1 MSVKIPEEI
10 WKQLVD
16 IAKSDGVITKDEE
29 VLLDNIKTN
38 LERYYSSLQEKPI
51 TDKEKLEVFASQVD
65 IMSEA
70 YDTAHIDGE
79 ISHDEYELLKKL
91 QKIVTKFA
99 EDEH

>member
-10 WKQLVD
+10 WNQLVD
-16 IAKSDGVITKDEE
+16 IAKSDGVITQDEE
-29 VLLDNIKTN
+29 VLLDTIKSN
-38 LERYYSSLQEKPI
+38 LERYYNSLEENPL
-51 TDKEKLEVFASQVD
+51 TDEEKLEVFAAQVD

-70 YDTAHIDGE
+70 YDTAHIDGK